1 MDWDTR
7 YVKEEIKNLRLKRLF
22 NKICKAITDVLPILN
37 EEDVYRIVLPSRS
50 VPYHKIHIDADFEG
64 TFTFLK
70 DTTNPMLKFLVALE
84 GGKKITDKVLEQLEK
99 NGVHYELDYYC
110 GWFFYRLTDKIVR

>member
-7 YVKEEIKNLRLKRLF
+7 YVKEEIKRLRLKRLF
-22 NKICKAITDVLPILN
+22 NKICKAITDVLPTLN
-37 EEDVYRIVLPSRS
+37 EEDVYRIVLLYRS
-50 VPYHKIHIDADFEG
+50 VPYHKLRIDADFEG
-64 TFTFLK
+64 TFLFLK

-84 GGKKITDKVLEQLEK
+84 GEKKITDKILEQLEK

-110 GWFFYRLTDKIVR
+110 GWFFYMMTDKIVR